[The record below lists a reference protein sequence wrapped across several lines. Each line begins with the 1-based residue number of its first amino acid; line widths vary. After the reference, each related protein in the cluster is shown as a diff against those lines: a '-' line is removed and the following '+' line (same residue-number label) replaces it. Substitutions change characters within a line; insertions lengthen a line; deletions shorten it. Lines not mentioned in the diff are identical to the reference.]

1 MIHILQFQVI
11 MYYVIF
17 YYSGFKLS
25 ISSRDVIVA
34 NAHQDPGPE
43 GVRLFDTGYLVAVAG
58 FLVFTNGFPVV
69 QFLTHGNP
77 HLAQCRTEGANHEV
91 QSPPLSLV
99 QITRDTVH

>member
-1 MIHILQFQVI
+1 M
-11 MYYVIF
+11 
-17 YYSGFKLS
+17 S
-25 ISSRDVIVA
+25 ISRDVIVA

-91 QSPPLSLV
+91 QSGSL
-99 QITRDTVH
+99 IGPDHSRYCALIGRIFYSGLCIIGDALMP